1 MADSGFAI
9 FTKEMKKT
17 HTILIPQMLPIHF
30 ALLREALLLDG
41 YKVEILEDHDRYF
54 IEEGLKYVHNDMC
67 YPAILVIGQF
77 INALKSG
84 LYDTTKVALIITQT
98 GGGCRAS
105 NYIHLLRKALV
116 SAGFAH
122 VPVIA
127 LAAGGLETKDEF
139 EYSKSFIGRA
149 VYALLYGD
157 LLMTLYNQT
166 RSRELVPDSAK
177 RKLEKWIKI
186 LSIYYKKTAYLRF
199 KHHCIRIVEDFA
211 TIPLSDAPLPKVGI
225 VGEIYLKYSALGN
238 NYLEDFLIA
247 ENAEPVLSGVLD
259 FVLYSLST
267 NETNRSMYG
276 IKKDKKGVTFSLKK
290 LLMGQ
295 QNIMIKAIE
304 NHSNFTP
311 MDSFEELYNAADHII
326 SKGVVMGEG
335 WLLTAEILVY
345 LRHGINNVVC
355 AQPFGCLPNHIV
367 AKGVFRAI
375 KNEYPDA
382 NLVAIDYDA
391 SASSTNQENRLKLL
405 LATAKNLQSCQEHK
419 ILAPIL

>member
-9 FTKEMKKT
+9 FKKEMKKT

-30 ALLREALLLDG
+30 SLLKEALILDG
-41 YKVEILEDHDRYF
+41 YKAEILEDHDRHF

-84 LYDTTKVALIITQT
+84 RYDTTKVALIITQT

-105 NYIHLLRKALV
+105 NYIHLLRKALI
-116 SAGFAH
+116 SSGFGH

-139 EYSKSFIGRA
+139 EYSKSFVGRA
-149 VYALLYGD
+149 AYALLYGD

-166 RSRELVPDSAK
+166 RSREVTPNASK

-186 LSIYYKKTAYLRF
+186 LSVYYKKTSYLKF
-199 KHHCIRIVEDFA
+199 KHHCIKIVEDFA
-211 TIPLSDAPLPKVGI
+211 SIPLSSEARPKVGI

-247 ENAEPVLSGVLD
+247 EKAEPVVSGVLD
-259 FVLYSLST
+259 FILYALST

-276 IKKDKKGVTFSLKK
+276 IKKDKKGVTFSMKK
-290 LLMGQ
+290 LLISQ

-304 NHSNFTP
+304 DHSNFTP
-311 MDSFEELYNAADHII
+311 MDSFEELYTASDHII

-335 WLLTAEILVY
+335 WLLTAEIMVY

-375 KNEYPDA
+375 KNKYPNA

-391 SASSTNQENRLKLL
+391 SASSTNQENRLKLM
-405 LATAKNLQSCQEHK
+405 LATAKNFQQQEHDGG
-419 ILAPIL
+419 LSPIL

>member
-1 MADSGFAI
+1 M
-9 FTKEMKKT
+9 
-17 HTILIPQMLPIHF
+17 
-30 ALLREALLLDG
+30 
-41 YKVEILEDHDRYF
+41 
-54 IEEGLKYVHNDMC
+54 
-67 YPAILVIGQF
+67 
-77 INALKSG
+77 
-84 LYDTTKVALIITQT
+84 
-98 GGGCRAS
+98 
-105 NYIHLLRKALV
+105 
-116 SAGFAH
+116 
-122 VPVIA
+122 
-127 LAAGGLETKDEF
+127 
-139 EYSKSFIGRA
+139 
-149 VYALLYGD
+149 
-157 LLMTLYNQT
+157 
-166 RSRELVPDSAK
+166 
-177 RKLEKWIKI
+177 
-186 LSIYYKKTAYLRF
+186 
-199 KHHCIRIVEDFA
+199 
-211 TIPLSDAPLPKVGI
+211 SDAPLPKVGI